1 MNKRVWLDLDN
12 STGFHMNTL
21 SNRFSLLLQ
30 SYYRVRHRLNVAGW
44 RIIAIVA
51 EKSPISAREVAEYS
65 VMDPIRVSKSVSELL
80 RRKLI
85 TRKTDT
91 KDRRRAILTLTKAGF
106 DVYHDVAPFVARQ
119 EDRLYSV
126 LSSAERVAFL
136 DIILKLDAHSRAE
149 FGSLPSIKAEQKNG
163 KSMPRDED

>member
-1 MNKRVWLDLDN
+1 MDKRIWLNLDN

-30 SYYRVRHRLNVAGW
+30 SYYRSRHRLNVAGW

-51 EKSPISAREVAEYS
+51 EKAPISAREVAEYS

-85 TRKTDT
+85 IRKTDT
-91 KDRRRAILTLTKAGF
+91 KDRRRAVLGLTRAGF
-106 DVYHDVAPFVARQ
+106 DIYHDVAPFVAKQ
-119 EDRLYSV
+119 EEKLYSV

-136 DIILKLDAHSRAE
+136 SIILKLDAHSRAE
-149 FGSLPSIKAEQKNG
+149 FGSLPFAKAEPKKG
-163 KSMPRDED
+163 KAPYGDES